1 MTNPDQLQDF
11 EHLIVQHWHD
21 LNEYSI
27 EPVDFLDA
35 VLDFLSKHP
44 KVDPEDVK
52 FSDAFKD
59 RLKVDAV
66 ARRLL
71 DLSEKEKQEEK
82 ESKNINEL
90 EI

>member
-1 MTNPDQLQDF
+1 MTHNDQLQDF
-11 EHLIVQHWHD
+11 EQLIVQHWHD
-21 LNEYSI
+21 LNRPGI

-44 KVDPEDVK
+44 KIDPEDVK

-66 ARRLL
+66 ARKLL
-71 DLSEKEKQEEK
+71 DLSDREKQEKE
-82 ESKNINEL
+82 ESKNMNEL